1 MGKKY
6 YGAEEILNN
15 CNDDLTKKE
24 ISYKK
29 IMTGKPN
36 FDKTIQIDLDKT
48 NHKENSK
55 VIFRKKN
62 FIILELKKN
71 RYIVLNK
78 KKKFKDGHTHTN
90 NYNYAKSL
98 IDLCVRR
105 KLPRKP
111 QKRIMESL
119 KRLSNDEKYLK
130 ELEKFKGEKKKNA
143 NTDDE
148 G

>member
-1 MGKKY
+1 MKKY
-6 YGAEEILNN
+6 YGAEEILSK
-15 CNDDLTKKE
+15 CNDNLTKKE

-36 FDKTIQIDLDKT
+36 FDKTIQKDIYKT
-48 NHKENSK
+48 SHTENSK

-71 RYIVLNK
+71 TYIVLNK
-78 KKKFKDGHTHTN
+78 KKRFKEGHTHTN
-90 NYNYAKSL
+90 NFNYAKSL

-130 ELEKFKGEKKKNA
+130 ELDKFKGEKNKNA
-143 NTDDE
+143 NTDEE